1 MSLTTTSAWA
11 IARPIVI
18 SAIWCLFL
26 LLFSCESDDGDME
39 TPDLNT
45 VGFNITVSGDFS
57 RNMQGTNAYYRFQ
70 ELPPLSP
77 TTHQLAIYLTDG
89 EGYTVT
95 AIIRVD
101 GASTPPPGNYPALNL
116 TGNGNNGDDALT
128 VSFLFGQNGGISHSS
143 NLQGQGGLS
152 VTATSDGV
160 FSGTLETPLTPTANG
175 SGNIVVSGTFTVEFR
190 P

>member
-39 TPDLNT
+39 TPDLDT
-45 VGFNITVSGDFS
+45 AGFNITVSGDFS

-70 ELPPLSP
+70 ELPASLT
-77 TTHQLAIYLTDG
+77 TTHQLSIYLTDG

-95 AIIRVD
+95 AIIGVN
-101 GASTPPPGNYPALNL
+101 GESTPPPGDYPALNL
-116 TGNGNNGDDALT
+116 TGNGYNGDDPST
-128 VSFLFGQNGGISHSS
+128 STFLFGQNGGISHSS

-152 VTATSDGV
+152 ITAASDGLL
-160 FSGTLETPLTPTANG
+160 SGTLETPLSPTANG
-175 SGNIVVSGTFTVEFR
+175 SGSIVVSGTFTVEFR